1 MNFFRN
7 KIQHAIIVLSGCLF
21 FPFVVFA
28 DTSVTL
34 LNASGGPGG
43 SPFVD
48 MAVSKGRITAITVR
62 SGKFIDSIQ
71 LTYQYGKKR
80 VNGSAHGGKG
90 GKSGTL
96 KLSAGE
102 FITEFSGR
110 SGKYVDSIYIK
121 TNKNR
126 SKKWGGSGGNNRFK
140 FTGSKQSPI
149 LGIWGRSGALLDAI
163 GIVRSSKGGQ
173 AINTKGIGGFKQQ
186 ANSQGGD
193 ESKYDSIQSSA
204 FPKPAANKNE
214 INSWLKFQNAKLENI
229 IKSMSSNKEFSNYS
243 KGEKKTCGSS
253 LYCQVTYRRGAISYV
268 TGAE

>member
-1 MNFFRN
+1 MH
-7 KIQHAIIVLSGCLF
+7 HAVIVLSGCLLS
-21 FPFVVFA
+21 PFVVFA

-34 LNASGGPGG
+34 LSASGGPGG

-71 LTYQYGKKR
+71 LTYQYGSKR
-80 VNGSAHGGKG
+80 VIGLAHGGKG
-90 GKSGTL
+90 GNSQTF
-96 KLSAGE
+96 KLRAGE

-121 TNKNR
+121 TSKNR
-126 SKKWGGSGGNNRFK
+126 SKKWGGNGGGNTFK
-140 FTGSKQSPI
+140 FTGSKQLPI

-163 GIVRSSKGGQ
+163 GVVRSSKGGQ
-173 AINTKGIGGFKQQ
+173 TIKTKSIGGFERQ

-193 ESKYDSIQSSA
+193 DTKADSIQRYT
-204 FPKPAANKNE
+204 FPKPTASNNE
-214 INSWLKFQNAKLENI
+214 IKSWLKIQNAKLKNI
-229 IKSMSSNKEFSNYS
+229 IKSMSSNNEFSNYS
-243 KGEKKTCGSS
+243 KGENKTCGSS